1 MAKLA
6 LNGSAT
12 VPVRMEVTNSST
24 PLTSTTAVDT
34 SIRDL
39 MIAVFESIPTQAD
52 ATATVAAIVTAL
64 KTIPQ

>member
-52 ATATVAAIVTAL
+52 ATTTVAAIVTAL